1 MSAPDGI
8 WFIYRSPDEGPLS
21 KRVRRL
27 AAPSV
32 LAWFQAQI
40 EEARTSLAPQDVA
53 REALGGVVPGLA
65 ALFEAAHKLSLHT
78 PKTTTALRKLLA
90 EHGKVTGAGE
100 DHVQLDAHSLRAL
113 SGAEG
118 GKGAFYFF
126 DDEAALKSADRVAY
140 LLHHEPRLPEGE
152 AGHDGGDPQTPGPAG
167 GSFTP
172 PVDVSLVAPAASP
185 PTHPEGATYA
195 ILLGIPEGVT
205 VSFPGV
211 RLPELIAHVRAAAP
225 DSAPATLLQVLL
237 GEPSASVP
245 EGAHVATVGAPAWIL
260 FDDRWAEAHP
270 DLAASILRLGRH
282 WDPFAALRAPKA
294 SKPPPSAK
302 EPKPA
307 KAPKSIRVTRASAAA
322 EAAATKHDHAWKSA
336 VAGRTEGEARAYAPT
351 ERFAEGELIHHTK
364 FGLGVVVQS
373 DPTKLEAIFAGTPRI
388 LVQGAT
394 KL

>member
-8 WFIYRSPDEGPLS
+8 WFIYRSPGEGPLS

-65 ALFEAAHKLSLHT
+65 ALFEAAQKLSLHT

-90 EHGKVTGAGE
+90 EHGKVPGAGE

-118 GKGAFYFF
+118 ARGAFYFF
-126 DDEAALKSADRVAY
+126 DAEAALKSADRVAY
-140 LLHHEPRLPEGE
+140 LLHHEPHLPVGE
-152 AGHDGGDPQTPGPAG
+152 ADSTFA
-167 GSFTP
+167 P
-172 PVDVSLVAPAASP
+172 PVDVSLLAPAGGG
-185 PTHPEGATYA
+185 EGAAYA
-195 ILLGIPEGVT
+195 ILMGVPEGVT

-211 RLPELIAHVRAAAP
+211 RLPELIAHVRGAAP
-225 DSAPATLLQVLL
+225 EPAADDGGSATKPPAALLQVLL

-260 FDDRWAEAHP
+260 FDDRWAAAHP
-270 DLAASILRLGRH
+270 DLASSILRLGRH

-307 KAPKSIRVTRASAAA
+307 KAPKSIRMTRASAAA

-364 FGLGVVVQS
+364 FGLGVVVRS